1 MARDFIYE
9 LKELK
14 RFSEHDDNH
23 HGDKSFDEQ

>member
-14 RFSEHDDNH
+14 RFSESDDAKE
-23 HGDKSFDEQ
+23 GDKSFDE